1 MNNKSWRKTSAIL
14 LVALTVLSGSSWYLA
29 RPNVR
34 STNDE
39 FSSVVPPKEPA
50 RADMVGERGAM
61 LASPFGLQEQTAGP
75 AGVTGRWIGG
85 LDIGGGNR
93 AQVSFNLR
101 ATDGQ
106 LTGTATFPV
115 GEGSIEDG
123 KITGNQLSFSTRHR
137 LQSTGQILVTKFAG
151 EMSEGTIALR
161 MQTEGGESRLTIN
174 QVSR

>member
-1 MNNKSWRKTSAIL
+1 MDHKSGWKPFAAL
-14 LVALTVLSGSSWYLA
+14 LVALTIVSGSSWYVT
-29 RPNVR
+29 RQNVG
-34 STNDE
+34 STSHE
-39 FSSVVPPKEPA
+39 VPAVVSNGQAP
-50 RADMVGERGAM
+50 ADMGGEKSAM
-61 LASPFGLQEQTAGP
+61 LASPFGLQAQKTET

-93 AQVSFNLR
+93 VQVSFNLR

-137 LQSTGQILVTKFAG
+137 LQSTGQTLVTRFAG
-151 EMSEGTIALR
+151 EMSDGTIALR
-161 MQTEGGESRLTIN
+161 MQTEGGESRLSIN